1 MVLRDMFTFSPPL
14 RRAFPGVCL
23 PLALACSASTPEA
36 SSSSDKSAGPGADCL
51 AHAAAERTPPANAP
65 ERIEVSHILVRH
77 AELERPEGATRSPED
92 ACLRAL
98 EARAALQGGESWN
111 AAVEQFSDSGV
122 STHGDLGRISQQ
134 EVTPSFGNAAFSLE
148 VDELSYVVESD
159 RGFHIILRTE

>member
-1 MVLRDMFTFSPPL
+1 
-14 RRAFPGVCL
+14 
-23 PLALACSASTPEA
+23 
-36 SSSSDKSAGPGADCL
+36 L